1 MGDVVTQEMVNN
13 NIAPEDTVAWGLK
26 AGGNFDMF
34 DASLAYT
41 SVDDGMTGVF
51 NVGGVK
57 TPLYT
62 QLILNQAFIRTD
74 SDTFVARAGLKALGG
89 KFGAAYNYST
99 QFDGK
104 LAEHDYT
111 EFDLTYK
118 TKVFNGSTT
127 LFAGYIY
134 QDLNVDALAGDWD
147 QNVIRFWGR
156 YNF

>member
-1 MGDVVTQEMVNN
+1 
-13 NIAPEDTVAWGLK
+13 
-26 AGGNFDMF
+26 MF

-41 SVDDGMTGVF
+41 SVDDGGIQGITTK

-62 QLILNQAFIRTD
+62 QLILNQAFINYD

-89 KFGAAYNYST
+89 KFGAAYNYS
-99 QFDGK
+99 DLGNSRV
-104 LAEHDYT
+104 LGSGEYT

-134 QDLNVDALAGDWD
+134 QDRDLDALAGDFD
-147 QNVIRFWGR
+147 QNVLRFWGR